1 MSALEQDGSP
11 VVEPARPSVFGD
23 VEEKIVQAI
32 EDAVSERR
40 RAGLAIAVDYG
51 RGVELI
57 R

>member
-1 MSALEQDGSP
+1 MSALEQNGSP

-32 EDAVSERR
+32 EHAVSERR
-40 RAGLAIAVDYG
+40 RAGLAIAVDHG